1 MDEVEAIEGESIE
14 VDSILA
20 RLERIDRLRSE
31 GAAAAELLSEL
42 RQLLAEAEAWA
53 ELEGGEAGD
62 RAVSRLRTALAGS
75 LAAA

>member
-1 MDEVEAIEGESIE
+1 MDEVEAIEVESIE

-53 ELEGGEAGD
+53 ELEGGEAGE

>member
-1 MDEVEAIEGESIE
+1 MDEVEAIEVEAIE
-14 VDSILA
+14 VGAILE

-31 GAAAAELLSEL
+31 GATAPELLSEL

-53 ELEGGEAGD
+53 ELEGGEAGE